1 MINLANLISVLSVLV
16 ATGDDTNLTIP
27 AIAAGVGVGAIG
39 MSLFVRKGSGDGGR
53 RQRANRRSKS
63 SSVPPTR
70 GRNGQHRP

>member
-1 MINLANLISVLSVLV
+1 MINLANLLSILPVLV
-16 ATGDDTNLTIP
+16 ATGDDTNLAIP

-53 RQRANRRSKS
+53 RKQANRRNGS

-70 GRNGQHRP
+70 SRNGSHRS

>member
-1 MINLANLISVLSVLV
+1 MINLANLLSILPVLV
-16 ATGDDTNLTIP
+16 ATGDDTNLAIP

-39 MSLFVRKGSGDGGR
+39 MSLFVRKGTRDDGR
-53 RQRANRRSKS
+53 RKQANRRNGS